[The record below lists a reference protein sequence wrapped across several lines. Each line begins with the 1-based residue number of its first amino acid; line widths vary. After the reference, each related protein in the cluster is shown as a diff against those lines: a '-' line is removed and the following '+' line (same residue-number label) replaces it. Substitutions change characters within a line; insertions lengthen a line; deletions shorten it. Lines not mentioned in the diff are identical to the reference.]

1 MTVVANQNA
10 AKLQKSVLMTSY
22 PRPRLYPTRSAFVP
36 LIDIWPTTD
45 KMRWFSQSRI
55 IGKLGLVVDT
65 ELQVERRELE
75 DNVVL
80 TFNQRH
86 SSTLV
91 AFRSSYWPKLHIHL
105 EIGTVSAHKR
115 ALQSCR

>member
-65 ELQVERRELE
+65 ELQVESRRLE
-75 DNVVL
+75 DNVAL
-80 TFNQRH
+80 TFNQRQ
-86 SSTLV
+86 S
-91 AFRSSYWPKLHIHL
+91 AARGGFRSTYRPK
-105 EIGTVSAHKR
+105 
-115 ALQSCR
+115 QQ